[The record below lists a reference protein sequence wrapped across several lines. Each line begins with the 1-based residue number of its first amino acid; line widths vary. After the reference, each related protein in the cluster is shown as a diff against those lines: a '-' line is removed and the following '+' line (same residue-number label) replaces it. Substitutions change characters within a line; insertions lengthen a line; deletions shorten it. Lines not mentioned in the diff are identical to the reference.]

1 MFVRHGF
8 LNGHKGRANLRFGL
22 LVALSL
28 LVCAQLAQA
37 ASANESGSEANLA
50 TMNFHMYRPVYT
62 NSNSSIFVYSGADT
76 NPPTYASP
84 PTTVVSCAVRQSA
97 QVWFAQ
103 VDAWFGGVS
112 WITQPLAEDMAI
124 QGNVSMAIWMNAV
137 DQDPTASGYAFGL
150 AEVDGMG
157 NPIGDQF
164 YQYYYGFQNVLGRS
178 PAPYRLV
185 FSVNRTFTKGNI
197 LGFFVIVGS
206 TTQNWHFQVYYD
218 SANMNSS
225 AELPTVSL
233 PIPEFTQVGL
243 VVGMILALVCFAAL
257 GGRGRTH
264 QTCWAGAAHASSTDN
279 ANNSNVQAST

>member
-1 MFVRHGF
+1 
-8 LNGHKGRANLRFGL
+8 
-22 LVALSL
+22 
-28 LVCAQLAQA
+28 
-37 ASANESGSEANLA
+37 
-50 TMNFHMYRPVYT
+50 MNFHMYRPVFT

-84 PTTVVSCAVRQSA
+84 LTTVVSCAIRQSA

-103 VDAWFGGVS
+103 VDAWLGGIS
-112 WITQPLAEDMAI
+112 WITRPLAEDMAI
-124 QGNVSMAIWMNAV
+124 EGNVSMTVWMNAV

-178 PAPYRLV
+178 PVPFTLA

-206 TTQNWHFQVYYD
+206 TTENWHYQAHYD
-218 SANMNSS
+218 SASMNSF
-225 AELPTVSL
+225 AELPSMSV
-233 PIPEFTQVGL
+233 PIPEFSQLGA
-243 VVGMILALVCFAAL
+243 VVSMTLAAVCCAVF
-257 GGRGRTH
+257 GGRGSFR
-264 QTCWAGAAHASSTDN
+264 QTCWAGPPRASSMDA
-279 ANNSNVQAST
+279 ANN

>member
-1 MFVRHGF
+1 
-8 LNGHKGRANLRFGL
+8 
-22 LVALSL
+22 
-28 LVCAQLAQA
+28 
-37 ASANESGSEANLA
+37 
-50 TMNFHMYRPVYT
+50 MNFHMYRPVFT

-84 PTTVVSCAVRQSA
+84 LTTVVSCAIRQSA

-103 VDAWFGGVS
+103 VDAWLGGIS
-112 WITQPLAEDMAI
+112 WITRPLAEDMAI
-124 QGNVSMAIWMNAV
+124 EGNVSMTVWMNAV

-178 PAPYRLV
+178 PVPFTLA

-206 TTQNWHFQVYYD
+206 TTENWHYQAHYD
-218 SANMNSS
+218 SASMNSF
-225 AELPTVSL
+225 AELPSMSV
-233 PIPEFTQVGL
+233 PIPEFSQLGA
-243 VVGMILALVCFAAL
+243 VVSMTLAAVCCAAF
-257 GGRGRTH
+257 GGRGSFR
-264 QTCWAGAAHASSTDN
+264 QTCWAGPPRASSMDA
-279 ANNSNVQAST
+279 ANN